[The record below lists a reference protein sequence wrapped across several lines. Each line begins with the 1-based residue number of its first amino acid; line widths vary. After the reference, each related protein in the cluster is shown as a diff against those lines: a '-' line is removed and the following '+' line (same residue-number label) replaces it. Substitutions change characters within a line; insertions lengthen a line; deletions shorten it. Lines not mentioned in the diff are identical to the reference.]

1 MGEADTNGDQHIDF
15 GEFLTV
21 VERTK
26 AGDSSVKGLGDAI
39 RKKSSVMLQIKKDAT
54 VHSFAEEVRMALEP
68 LTLTLTTDPDANPS
82 PNRTLT
88 LTLTL
93 ALTQECMAFADF
105 INTKLGADPQ
115 L

>member
-68 LTLTLTTDPDANPS
+68 LTLSLTTDPDANPDPD
-82 PNRTLT
+82 PNP
-88 LTLTL
+88 
-93 ALTQECMAFADF
+93 
-105 INTKLGADPQ
+105 NPNPDPNPNPNPNPGVHG
-115 L
+115 LR